1 MLPAPTSAAAEPT
14 VPAPL
19 QQPTAE
25 PLPPAPLQSPS
36 SASSYVRL
44 RGLPFVT
51 TEQEVA
57 QWFGSTPGGPIS
69 VLRVIF
75 TFNAYGRKSGEAFV
89 EMPEAMGD
97 QAVQLLN
104 HRHLGSRYIE
114 VFLSSESEASQAQ
127 TAPNAQQGA
136 SGSTWAEGNG
146 APASNGIVRLRGL
159 PFNVTQD
166 AIMQF
171 FQGYH
176 IPNGAMAVH
185 LVLGTNSRPNG
196 EAFVEFGSEEAA
208 DAALAKDRASI
219 GTRYVEVFRSN
230 LEQMHQALSRANKSN
245 NLAPVQMQMG
255 MGAGSGMPYA
265 PYPTF
270 SPMGPP
276 MYGGAMGAP
285 GGMGVVDS
293 VVKMRGLPY
302 KVTRNDILEFFV
314 GLSVPLNGVHLMFNE
329 REQPTGEAYVEFSSP
344 EDRER
349 AMSKDR
355 QHMGGRYVELFRVS
369 RAEMIQALEQF
380 VGGYMSNSLQMHGAP
395 PPYGMYGGPY
405 SGSYSQPAGFAG
417 MQPPM
422 GGPGYAM
429 GAMPGGMPGHPGG
442 GKAGTLRMRGLPFR
456 ATVDDVYRFFNG
468 FHVLPGGIVLG
479 QRDGRPSGEA
489 WVTFSSPAEAQRA
502 LGMNHKNMGS
512 RYVELFAAS

>member
-1 MLPAPTSAAAEPT
+1 
-14 VPAPL
+14 
-19 QQPTAE
+19 
-25 PLPPAPLQSPS
+25 
-36 SASSYVRL
+36 
-44 RGLPFVT
+44 
-51 TEQEVA
+51 
-57 QWFGSTPGGPIS
+57 
-69 VLRVIF
+69 
-75 TFNAYGRKSGEAFV
+75 
-89 EMPEAMGD
+89 
-97 QAVQLLN
+97 
-104 HRHLGSRYIE
+104 
-114 VFLSSESEASQAQ
+114 
-127 TAPNAQQGA
+127 
-136 SGSTWAEGNG
+136 
-146 APASNGIVRLRGL
+146 
-159 PFNVTQD
+159 
-166 AIMQF
+166 MQF

-302 KVTRNDILEFFV
+302 KVTRNDILEFFA

-349 AMSKDR
+349 AMSKVAPIDAGPR
-355 QHMGGRYVELFRVS
+355 PPNAVATSAS
-369 RAEMIQALEQF
+369 RRDETAAHRSQAL
-380 VGGYMSNSLQMHGAP
+380 GTAWAALLALPRRSAYAAAP
-395 PPYGMYGGPY
+395 DRV
-405 SGSYSQPAGFAG
+405 
-417 MQPPM
+417 
-422 GGPGYAM
+422 
-429 GAMPGGMPGHPGG
+429 
-442 GKAGTLRMRGLPFR
+442 L
-456 ATVDDVYRFFNG
+456 TVC
-468 FHVLPGGIVLG
+468 
-479 QRDGRPSGEA
+479 
-489 WVTFSSPAEAQRA
+489 
-502 LGMNHKNMGS
+502 
-512 RYVELFAAS
+512 